1 MLGIASAI
9 SIALQAY
16 LIVGLIFGIWF
27 AFRMTRN
34 EPISTFFTRLILV
47 PGAMLL
53 WPYLLFRG
61 GRS

>member
-1 MLGIASAI
+1 MLEMARLI
-9 SIALQAY
+9 SLGLQAY
-16 LIVGLIFGIWF
+16 LGIGLLFGIWF

-34 EPISTFFTRLILV
+34 EPISTFLTRLMLV

-53 WPYLLFRG
+53 WPYLLIRG